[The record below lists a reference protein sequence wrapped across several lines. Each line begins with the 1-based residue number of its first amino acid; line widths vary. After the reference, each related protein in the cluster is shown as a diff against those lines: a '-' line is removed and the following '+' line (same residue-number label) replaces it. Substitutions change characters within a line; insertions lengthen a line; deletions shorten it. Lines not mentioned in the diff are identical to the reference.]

1 MTKELLKNRRNE
13 LGLTLRQV
21 AEFVGVSE
29 GTVSRWESGDIA
41 NMKRNHIAALAHI
54 LRIKPSLLVGVE
66 DDTKTVKI
74 PVLGSVP
81 AGIPVEAVQDVISYE
96 EIPENWQR
104 KGEYFAL
111 KISGESMFPT
121 ICDGDIAIVRK
132 TSDVKNGDTV
142 IAMVNGYEAT
152 CKRYKKMG
160 DSIMLLPNNQEYDP
174 MYYSKSEIKNLP
186 VKILGKVVELR
197 RKME

>member
-41 NMKRNHIAALAHI
+41 NMKRNHIAALAKI
-54 LRIKPSLLVGVE
+54 LRIRPSLLVGI
-66 DDTKTVKI
+66 DDDDPKTFPI

-81 AGIPVEAVQDVISYE
+81 AGTPVEAVQDIITYVDVPYV
-96 EIPENWQR
+96 WQKR
-104 KGEYFAL
+104 GNYFAL
-111 KISGESMFPT
+111 QIKGDSMYPR
-121 ICDGDIAIVRK
+121 ICDGDIVIVEK
-132 TSDVKNGDTV
+132 TSDVQNGDTV

-160 DSIMLLPNNQEYDP
+160 DSMMLLPNNQDYDP
-174 MYYSKSEIKNLP
+174 MFYSKQDIKTCP
-186 VKILGKVVELR
+186 
-197 RKME
+197 